1 MRADMAPE
9 DSGRQA
15 LTQKQL
21 TAVVT
26 GGAGDIGQA
35 IAKRLAAHDM
45 QVLLLDIEEPDAGGK
60 VASALGDSVRYR
72 QCDVTDRGEVEAAVA
87 SLPEI
92 YAAIANAGV
101 VLGDQFLNYALDDWH
116 TTMAVNLTGA
126 FHIAQVA
133 ARRMVQQE
141 RDANGVRGKVLF
153 TGSWTQNRPCPRS
166 AVYGASKAGVQM
178 LAQCMAQE
186 LAPEGVLVNVVAPGA
201 VDGGITRRTYT
212 QHAGFRDQMAAMV
225 PLKTLQPVDSV
236 AGAFAYLCSPDADHM
251 TGATMVV
258 DGGLS
263 LLSCNV

>member
-1 MRADMAPE
+1 MAH
-9 DSGRQA
+9 RQQ
-15 LTQKQL
+15 TI
-21 TAVVT
+21 VVT
-26 GGAGDIGQA
+26 GGVGDIGQA
-35 IAKRLAAHDM
+35 IAKRLAAQDM
-45 QVLLLDIEEPDAGGK
+45 HILLLDLAEQSAGD
-60 VASALGDSVRYR
+60 VAAAALGERVRYL
-72 QCDVTDRGEVEAAVA
+72 QCDITDRGQIEAALT
-87 SLPEI
+87 SEPQI
-92 YAAIANAGV
+92 YAVIANAGV
-101 VLGDQFLNYALDDWH
+101 VLGDLFLNYSIENWH
-116 TTMAVNLTGA
+116 KTMAVNLTGA
-126 FHIAQVA
+126 FHVAQA
-133 ARRMVQQE
+133 AAQRMVRQE
-141 RDANGVRGKVLF
+141 RDENGVRGKILF
-153 TGSWTQNRPCPRS
+153 TGSWTQSRPCPRS

-225 PLKTLQPVDSV
+225 PLRTLQPVDSV